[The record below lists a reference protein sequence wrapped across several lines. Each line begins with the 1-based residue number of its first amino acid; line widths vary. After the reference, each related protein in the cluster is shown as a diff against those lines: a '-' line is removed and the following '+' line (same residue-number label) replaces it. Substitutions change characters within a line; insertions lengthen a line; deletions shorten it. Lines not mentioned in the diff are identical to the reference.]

1 MKPKYERTQEKCI
14 YTYWVDDVLY
24 YAYRLKITGVV
35 DTWIRFDSK
44 GKPFVETASL
54 KKEAKKR
61 RLLIERQQE
70 GEKPLN
76 VDREKDD
83 ISFAELWADFKA
95 DSDNGREESTIIRY
109 EKIYKNHIKD
119 YTTVV
124 NGRKYSIATDPIGI
138 IPVLAFN
145 KFLTKKNSE
154 TYIPKKDAPPQ
165 QYKKSYI
172 NAFRKFF
179 VILINHGLDAGSVSQ
194 EKADELF
201 RMDIKENKIASEEVL
216 KTRVLTP
223 EQIALIEELLDEN
236 PPMKLAFFTGL
247 LAGARTGEAFSVRL
261 SDFRK
266 EETEEETRYYL
277 KIKGQMVETKREFHL
292 RKPKTFPREVP
303 IPKKLYDM
311 AMERKAHIDDLKAK
325 DKLIPVQPGF
335 QTPMQKNYV
344 RLVENELNPTE
355 QVIDD
360 FITMADDGRY
370 LFYTGSFKKYAT
382 IIRRDICPH
391 EDGYEDFSFYTGRK
405 SYLTKL
411 AVSGL
416 SVYTLAYISGH
427 KKLNTLYEHYYSF
440 NKEAE
445 KAARECLDKAMKEM
459 DLK

>member
-1 MKPKYERTQEKCI
+1 MKPKYEKTPEKCI
-14 YTYWVDDVLY
+14 YTYWEDGDLY
-24 YAYRLKITGVV
+24 YAYRLKINGVV

-44 GKPFVETASL
+44 GKPFVESASL
-54 KKEAKKR
+54 KKEAKRR
-61 RLLIERQQE
+61 RLQIERQQE
-70 GEKPLN
+70 GETKIK
-76 VDREKDD
+76 VDRDKDD
-83 ISFAELWADFKA
+83 ISFAELWKEFKA
-95 DSDNGREESTIIRY
+95 DPDNGKEASTIDRY

-124 NGRKYSIATDPIGI
+124 NGRNYSIASDPIGI
-138 IPVLAFN
+138 IPVLVFN
-145 KFLTKKNSE
+145 KFLTKKLNE

-165 QYKKSYI
+165 QYKKTYI

-179 VILINHGLDAGSVSQ
+179 VLLLNYGIDGDYISK

-201 RMDIKENKIASEEVL
+201 RMESKENKVASDEVL
-216 KTRVLTP
+216 KIRSLTA
-223 EQIALIEELLDEN
+223 EQIAKIEELLDEN

-247 LAGARTGEAFSVRL
+247 LAGARTGEAFAVRF

-266 EETEEETRYYL
+266 EETEEGTHYYL
-277 KIKGQMVETKREFHL
+277 KIRGQMVETKREFHL

-303 IPKKLYDM
+303 IPQKLYDM
-311 AMERKAHIDDLKAK
+311 AMERKAYIDGLKEK
-325 DKLIPVQPGF
+325 DKQIPVPPGF

-382 IIRRDICPH
+382 IIRRDICPS
-391 EDGYEDFSFYTGRK
+391 EEGYEEFSFYTGRK

-427 KKLNTLYEHYYSF
+427 KKLNTLYEHYYGF
-440 NKEAE
+440 NEDAE
-445 KAARECLDKAMKEM
+445 KAARECLDRAMNEM
-459 DLK
+459 NLK